1 MPAIFVHGNPE
12 TSAIWDLLIPE
23 LDRDRDDVLTL
34 SPPGFG
40 APCPVGWGG
49 TRLDYLAWLIG
60 ELERIDGP
68 IDLVAIKHGETLL
81 LDVKADSRRLV
92 KNRTIPT
99 RITRTRTALQ
109 KQLDVRIAYLD
120 VEDGKLHIT
129 DHAADCQDAQPLVL
143 T

>member
-1 MPAIFVHGNPE
+1 MRTLKKGHYAELMAAAILTRNE
-12 TSAIWDLLIPE
+12 Y
-23 LDRDRDDVLTL
+23 DVFHPLQ
-34 SPPGFG
+34 GH
-40 APCPVGWGG
+40 
-49 TRLDYLAWLIG
+49 
-60 ELERIDGP
+60 GP
-68 IDLVAIKHGETLL
+68 IDLVAIKSGETLL

-129 DHAADCQDAQPLVL
+129 DHSADCQDAQPLVL